1 MATALTT
8 IKAYLYTAADMK
20 ACIQTVTAQLSALG
34 LLQTADTGQ
43 VDPLTVTGATAADA
57 IKGYQVWRF
66 NDALQ
71 GSMPVFLKI
80 WYGSGVS
87 YAGAPALWLTVG
99 TGSDGAGNLTG
110 QVGDFIRVRSG
121 SYSDTQAKCI
131 FSGEAGRISF
141 VLFFSAANCGV
152 AVNVERSRDA
162 SGNLTDEGVIV
173 QTFGAYDKG
182 FSQFIPK
189 TGAIRAAASSLPAAL
204 PGGFTTMAGGADVIL
219 APLWPWGFDGQKQP
233 GTGFLVYFGPDL
245 TNDNP
250 VPVSIYNAN
259 HTYYPINQGGLTG
272 VVSGF
277 TTSTLAMRYE

>member
-1 MATALTT
+1 MATSLTT
-8 IKAYLYTAADMK
+8 LNAYLNTAAKMS
-20 ACIQTVTAQLSALG
+20 AYIQEVTTRLAALG
-34 LLQTADTGQ
+34 LVQTADTGQ
-43 VDPLTVTGATAADA
+43 VDPATVAATTGAEQ

-66 NDALQ
+66 SDAHQ
-71 GSMPVFLKI
+71 ATMPVFIKI

-87 YAGAPALWLTVG
+87 YPQAPGLWIQVG
-99 TGSDGAGNLTG
+99 TGTDGVGNLTG
-110 QVGDFIRVRSG
+110 QVGAFIRVG
-121 SYSDTQAKCI
+121 TQNYVDVAAKCI

-141 VLFFSAANCGV
+141 VLFFSAASCGI

-189 TGAIRAAASSLPAAL
+189 TGTIRAAASSLPAAL
-204 PGGFTTMAGGADVIL
+204 PGGATTMAGGADVIL

-250 VPVSIYNAN
+250 VPVSIYGAN

-277 TTSTLAMRYE
+277 ATSTLAMRYE